1 MARCPLQGLAQDRY
15 GSDKGG
21 IARPARGHPAVGD
34 CRGSAQRIRVTDTHP
49 DRRTRFLHRLWRH
62 RARPELKNASPVI
75 DKLLGPQ
82 RLDELH
88 SLAEAPHP
96 ALRRGLELLVMMIP
110 A

>member
-1 MARCPLQGLAQDRY
+1 
-15 GSDKGG
+15 
-21 IARPARGHPAVGD
+21 
-34 CRGSAQRIRVTDTHP
+34 
-49 DRRTRFLHRLWRH
+49 LHRLWRH
-62 RARPELKNASPVI
+62 RALPKLKNASPVI
-75 DKLLGPQ
+75 DTLLGPQ